1 MKLRNLFLTDTIVS
15 FLFAIAL
22 LLGPAYI
29 LKFLGLSSEGK
40 TDQLLAQLVGAAM
53 VGFGLLAWFAKD
65 FDAQSSRG
73 AVIPLLTF
81 NAIGF
86 VVSLLGILSRAT
98 TQGSAWIVVIVFLAF
113 AAGYAYFGFMG
124 PRE

>member
-1 MKLRNLFLTDTIVS
+1 MKLRNLFLADTIVS

-22 LLGPAYI
+22 LLGPAYT
-29 LKFLGLSSEGK
+29 LKFFGLSSEGK
-40 TDQLLAQLVGAAM
+40 TDQLLAQLIGAALA
-53 VGFGLLAWFAKD
+53 GFGLLSWFAKD

-73 AVIPLLTF
+73 AVISLLAF
-81 NAIGF
+81 SVIGF

-98 TQGSAWIVVIVFLAF
+98 TQGSAWLIVIIFLAF
-113 AAGYAYFGFMG
+113 TAGYAYFGFMG